1 MALSDMGADIHWTNK
16 ASMIHGNALNVA
28 HTPQQAEQLLALGIE
43 IERNLLLS
51 SPIENHAIVAAEHN
65 DATMLLYWLAKQ
77 KELFADEAEYVG
89 ELYYA
94 AINMVSMMNQY
105 DMLSCVMADDKLFSI
120 LENIYS
126 KEDDV
131 SSVRLYLR
139 APGHIGDKSLC
150 ARKKELQKTLNARKK
165 ELSSAM

>member
-1 MALSDMGADIHWTNK
+1 
-16 ASMIHGNALNVA
+16 
-28 HTPQQAEQLLALGIE
+28 
-43 IERNLLLS
+43 
-51 SPIENHAIVAAEHN
+51 
-65 DATMLLYWLAKQ
+65 
-77 KELFADEAEYVG
+77 
-89 ELYYA
+89 
-94 AINMVSMMNQY
+94 MNQY

-139 APGHIGDKSLC
+139 APGHIGDKSLY

-165 ELSSAM
+165 ELSLNIRSGKLLGNVQFAAEPLWK

>member
-16 ASMIHGNALNVA
+16 ASMIHRNALNVA
-28 HTPQQAEQLLALGIE
+28 HTPQQTEQLLALG

-51 SPIENHAIVAAEHN
+51 SPIENPAIVAAKHN
-65 DATMLLYWLAKQ
+65 DATMLLYRLAKQ
-77 KELFADEAEYVG
+77 KELFADDAEYVG

-105 DMLSCVMADDKLFSI
+105 DMLSCVIADDELFSI
-120 LENIYS
+120 LENMYS

-139 APGHIGDKSLC
+139 APGHIGDKSLY
-150 ARKKELQKTLNARKK
+150 ARKKELQKTSNARKK
-165 ELSSAM
+165 ELSFAM